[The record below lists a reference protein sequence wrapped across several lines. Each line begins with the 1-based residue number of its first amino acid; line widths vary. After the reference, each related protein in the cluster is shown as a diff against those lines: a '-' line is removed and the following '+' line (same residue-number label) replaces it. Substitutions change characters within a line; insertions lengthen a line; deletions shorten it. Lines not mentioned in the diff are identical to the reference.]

1 MKFIDPIMGKSKPK
15 RRRLKGPKGIMR
27 GRGTVPASEA
37 TKFVSA
43 PAGMGAT
50 TFQQNRLTE
59 RMFGLQSPAERKAG
73 KLRRR
78 GAESAMKSGARAAAG
93 SRRAAMARPPGGMKK
108 GGMTKAKGMAGGGKM
123 KTKGY
128 MGGGKMKTKG
138 YMGGGKM
145 KTKGMAGGGKLPMV
159 EKDGKM
165 VPFFAADGKGKM
177 QKGGQIRMS
186 SKMMANGGMT
196 AVRKKEGGNTVARGS
211 GAARTQNFR
220 KNG

>member
-1 MKFIDPIMGKSKPK
+1 
-15 RRRLKGPKGIMR
+15 
-27 GRGTVPASEA
+27 
-37 TKFVSA
+37 
-43 PAGMGAT
+43 
-50 TFQQNRLTE
+50 
-59 RMFGLQSPAERKAG
+59 
-73 KLRRR
+73 
-78 GAESAMKSGARAAAG
+78 MKSGARSAAG

-108 GGMTKAKGMAGGGKM
+108 GGMTKAKGMA
-123 KTKGY
+123 
-128 MGGGKMKTKG
+128 GGGKMKTKG

-211 GAARTQNFR
+211 GAARSQKFR

>member
-1 MKFIDPIMGKSKPK
+1 MKNRKPSSLAGSLLGGGAK
-15 RRRLKGPKGIMR
+15 GRPRFMQQAQSLDKARRG
-27 GRGTVPASEA
+27 GTR
-37 TKFVSA
+37 
-43 PAGMGAT
+43 
-50 TFQQNRLTE
+50 FQQQRAME
-59 RMFGLQSPAERKAG
+59 SMFGLQSPAESKAF
-73 KLRRR
+73 KMRRR
-78 GAESAMKSGARAAAG
+78 GGENLMKSGARAAAG

-108 GGMTKAKGMAGGGKM
+108 GGMTKAKGMA
-123 KTKGY
+123 
-128 MGGGKMKTKG
+128 GGGKMKTKG

-196 AVRKKEGGNTVARGS
+196 AIRKKEGGNTVARGS
-211 GAARTQNFR
+211 GAARSQKFR

>member
-1 MKFIDPIMGKSKPK
+1 MKNSKKAAGLMGRIMGGGA
-15 RRRLKGPKGIMR
+15 KGRPRFQRQAQSR
-27 GRGTVPASEA
+27 GGRPGTGR
-37 TKFVSA
+37 TR
-43 PAGMGAT
+43 
-50 TFQQNRLTE
+50 FQQQRATE
-59 RMFGLQSPAERKAG
+59 AAFGLMGPAEMKAD
-73 KLRRR
+73 KLHRR
-78 GAESAMKSGARAAAG
+78 GAEGAMKSGARAAAG

-108 GGMTKAKGMAGGGKM
+108 GGMTKAKGMA
-123 KTKGY
+123 
-128 MGGGKMKTKG
+128 GGGKMKTKG

-211 GAARTQNFR
+211 GAARSQKFR

>member
-1 MKFIDPIMGKSKPK
+1 MIEMNYAPIFGKRKPK
-15 RRRLKGPKGIMR
+15 RRNRVK
-27 GRGTVPASEA
+27 TVSG
-37 TKFVSA
+37 VSA
-43 PAGMGAT
+43 PGAT
-50 TFQQNRLTE
+50 RYQQDRDTE
-59 RMFGLQSPAERKAG
+59 RMFGLQSPAQSKAF
-73 KLRRR
+73 KMRRR
-78 GAESAMKSGARAAAG
+78 GGEGAMKSAARSAAG

-211 GAARTQNFR
+211 GAARSQKFR

>member
-1 MKFIDPIMGKSKPK
+1 MIEMKFKPLIGKFGKPQ
-15 RRRLKGPKGIMR
+15 RGRLKGPKGIMR
-27 GRGTVPASEA
+27 GRGTMPASEA
-37 TKFVSA
+37 AKSVSGISA
-43 PAGMGAT
+43 PGKT
-50 TFQQNRLTE
+50 RYQQDREVE
-59 RMFGLQSPAERKAG
+59 RMFGLQSPAESKAF
-73 KLRRR
+73 KMRRR
-78 GAESAMKSGARAAAG
+78 GGENLMKSGARSAAG

-108 GGMTKAKGMAGGGKM
+108 GGMTKAKGMA
-123 KTKGY
+123 
-128 MGGGKMKTKG
+128 GGGKMKTKG

-211 GAARTQNFR
+211 GAARSQKFR